1 MPEIDTDKV
10 FKKLKKQ
17 NGEAAAHI
25 IRDAVLLDVPNI
37 VHILEFAG
45 NNPNEIA
52 LLVPVIREIY
62 KTQNQSDVHTDK
74 NPLELLSDA
83 GYDAFVVKTEAQK
96 NSIAKYYRPD
106 EKLCTFGDATRHE
119 NYYMIHAVKRGADKI
134 KPFDKPQRDDE
145 YGTSVI
151 SIQIAKTGGFI
162 SIKNRYNHT
171 VDNPDATFNNNPDE
185 IIPGLTNSLK
195 KYFDVDFNVSHAP
208 IPAHYRMVNDQLV
221 RYNHE
226 INNVYF
232 GSDYYFSGSEIT
244 KLNTDYELMLDCFI
258 LDTKT
263 GKINDIA
270 QEYKFFTQHR
280 FIDTGIQISCR
291 EDSASC
297 LLGDIF
303 RGKKI
308 TVQKNPQNKT
318 ERKIFANDKHIA
330 TVNDNGA
337 IVELNM
343 PGVKVLYN
351 GFLHNN
357 HNLRS
362 FYAPD
367 CEIIED
373 NCLINAQ
380 LEKLYIPA
388 AKTVGRN
395 FCFHNNQNTSE
406 LHAQNVEE
414 FGDNCFSHNQTN
426 QPLNFPKLK
435 KTGGYFFNRNE
446 NSPDIYMPNIESV
459 GHDFLSR
466 NQFIQVVKFPKLRE
480 AGDNFLVKCENIKSL
495 YVPELR
501 VAYDG
506 FLAYNNSLKFLYA
519 PKLETIGEYFLHENT
534 CLIELDAPNIH
545 NAASNKDIKRLKLV
559 IAKNKTQ
566 QKGLKALI
574 ARLFK
579 KSPNTNN

>member
-1 MPEIDTDKV
+1 MPEIDTNSVYKQ
-10 FKKLKKQ
+10 LKKQ
-17 NGEAAAHI
+17 NGEAAARV

-45 NNPNEIA
+45 NNPDEIQQ
-52 LLVPVIREIY
+52 LVPVIREIY
-62 KTQNQSDVHTDK
+62 KTRGESKYHTDK

-83 GYDAFVVKTEAQK
+83 GYDAFVVKTEEQK
-96 NSIAKYYRPD
+96 NSIKKYFRYG
-106 EKLCTFGDATRHE
+106 EALCTFGDATRHE

-134 KPFDKPQRDDE
+134 KPAQKPQRQDE

-185 IIPGLTNSLK
+185 IIPGLSESLK

-208 IPAHYRMVNDQLV
+208 MPHNYRMVNDQLV
-221 RYNHE
+221 RYNCE
-226 INNVYF
+226 INNIYF
-232 GSDYYFSGSEIT
+232 GPDYYFSGSKIT

-258 LDTKT
+258 LNIKT
-263 GKINDIA
+263 GEISDIA
-270 QEYKFFTQHR
+270 QEHKFFTHHR
-280 FIDTGIQISCR
+280 YLDTGIQT
-291 EDSASC
+291 DSASTILNIVC
-297 LLGDIF
+297 

-318 ERKIFANDKHIA
+318 ERKIFADDKHII
-330 TVNDNGA
+330 TVNNNGD

-343 PGVKVLYN
+343 PGIKILYD

-357 HNLRS
+357 HSLRS

-373 NCLINAQ
+373 DCLIDAP

-388 AKTVGRN
+388 AKKVGHN
-395 FCFHNNQNTSE
+395 FCFHNNQNLSE
-406 LHAQNVEE
+406 LYAQNVEE
-414 FGDNCFSHNQTN
+414 FGNNCFSYNQTN

-435 KTGGYFFNRNE
+435 KTGEGFFLRNE
-446 NSPDIYMPNIESV
+446 NAPEIYMPNVEYF
-459 GHDFLSR
+459 GR
-466 NQFIQVVKFPKLRE
+466 NCLLYNKVIQVAEFPKLRKTD
-480 AGDNFLVKCENIKSL
+480 AHFMGSVENLKSL
-495 YVPELR
+495 SVPELR
-501 VAYDG
+501 VAGDG
-506 FLAYNNSLKFLYA
+506 FLANNNSVKFLNA
-519 PKLETIGEYFLHENT
+519 PKLELPGQCFLQDNT
-534 CLIELDAPNIH
+534 TLIELNAPNVYY
-545 NAASNKDIKRLKLV
+545 AASNKDIIRLKLV

-566 QKGLKALI
+566 QKGLKSLI
-574 ARLFK
+574 AKLFK
-579 KSPNTNN
+579 KSPKTNN